1 MKKILLFFF
10 LAILVLPLAAS
21 AGITVSS
28 PSGSELIQ
36 GANQPITWS
45 LDPANPAAKF
55 NLSLCTPPPAVGS
68 APVCRSIRTNIGITT
83 PPYIWKVNKLLS
95 GNRYRIE
102 VCPVDRSGC
111 AYSAEFNI
119 LPPALKN
126 QQEVLNLFKTAMA
139 NRYADLNSNAKSGA
153 QGVYDYII
161 ASPNSVPPKLPNIT
175 KEMVNNGTSPVYAR
189 TSLMQLDWFKTEFLK
204 NTGGVLETKDKA
216 GIKYAMSRRYSDL
229 CAAEWN
235 TAMKNATGIYNTAVA
250 NAEKARKGIRA
261 RIGNGTAAN
270 PQFPATG
277 EQRCLAVYEAGVKV
291 INITPNLYNSATRKF
306 ITLQGLQNE
315 KDLCLTAEY
324 ETLYDAKVV
333 TLGIFNG
340 ALTAP
345 TIAYNACIGTRI
357 SDWGTW

>member
-1 MKKILLFFF
+1 MKKILLFFS

-161 ASPNSVPPKLPNIT
+161 GEAKIAT
-175 KEMVNNGTSPVYAR
+175 TTVNNATPPVYTR
-189 TSLMQLDWFKTEFLK
+189 TPILQLDWFKTEFLK
-204 NTGGVLETKDKA
+204 NLGTPPVLNQRDKE
-216 GIKYAMSRRYSDL
+216 GIKQAMVRRYSDI
-229 CAAEWN
+229 CSVAWNTEIASSTKKYHKAVAAAES
-235 TAMKNATGIYNTAVA
+235 
-250 NAEKARKGIRA
+250 ARKGIRA

-277 EQRCLAVYEAGVKV
+277 EQRCLAIYEAGVKV

-324 ETLYDAKVV
+324 ETLYDAKVA